1 MIFSREDDRDR
12 DAILKNRIC
21 DPKVRIAIPAMKSRS
36 RRSDNDL
43 SPTIVIA
50 GRRLRSRRDSEKY
63 YPRSQGQDCDPGD
76 EIAIAAVF
84 YLSRRG
90 DRVRGKDRAIVA
102 KL

>member
-1 MIFSREDDRDR
+1 M
-12 DAILKNRIC
+12 L
-21 DPKVRIAIPAMKSRS
+21 AMKSRS
-36 RRSDNDL
+36 RRSYNDL
-43 SPTIVIA
+43 SPMIVIA

-76 EIAIAAVF
+76 EIAIAAVL

-90 DRVRGKDRAIVA
+90 DRDRDRGEDRAIAA